1 MGPSNIY
8 LKSGVET
15 LGNGVKYVPVET
27 LEEDAKF
34 AQISG
39 VFITDFEHILDL
51 FLVFLLFTMNR
62 EMFVRN
68 FFFV

>member
-1 MGPSNIY
+1 MGASNIY
-8 LKSGVET
+8 LKSAVET
-15 LGNGVKYVPVET
+15 LENGVKYVPVET
-27 LEEDAKF
+27 LEEDVKF

-39 VFITDFEHILDL
+39 VFITDFEHIPDL